1 MLRPSG
7 GEKCRL
13 VSRLPRRQTADA
25 RRRQVR
31 RLQGGMYEAR
41 ENVWKE
47 VFLNPETRITTF
59 SESRLGSRPG
69 IPHNSS
75 QFLGMIRIHPCCKSS
90 APAHCGNLG
99 IDFMD
104 ASRPRV
110 TFPGLQVS
118 PSGEAKCLRVTNHET
133 RNTAFFRITA
143 LMPCS
148 PLFAIVRYCSAKNI
162 VPASVRAP
170 SGVLVGPHDWP
181 ACLTS
186 PRGETC
192 RLVPFATALVALRAA
207 IAAANAK

>member
-75 QFLGMIRIHPCCKSS
+75 QFLGMIRIYPCCKSS
-90 APAHCGNLG
+90 APAHCGNRG

-104 ASRPRV
+104 VSRPRV

-118 PSGEAKCLRVTNHET
+118 PSGEVKGLRVTNRESRPFSRRRAKKKFVGSRSRSPRPSSFFTNHET
-133 RNTAFFRITA
+133 RDTKHGFRRGARRKPAQVPRFSRNTSHESRNTAFTA
-143 LMPCS
+143 
-148 PLFAIVRYCSAKNI
+148 FWY
-162 VPASVRAP
+162 
-170 SGVLVGPHDWP
+170 
-181 ACLTS
+181 
-186 PRGETC
+186 
-192 RLVPFATALVALRAA
+192 
-207 IAAANAK
+207 